1 MKWRIAA
8 NGVALVVAISSV
20 AYVASEESVAA
31 ATQKFVA
38 NDAKSVLASIKVKN
52 EYKWGL

>member
-20 AYVASEESVAA
+20 AYVSGEESVAA
-31 ATQKFVA
+31 VTQKFVA
-38 NDAKSVLASIKVKN
+38 NDAKSVLASIKVEN
-52 EYKWGL
+52 